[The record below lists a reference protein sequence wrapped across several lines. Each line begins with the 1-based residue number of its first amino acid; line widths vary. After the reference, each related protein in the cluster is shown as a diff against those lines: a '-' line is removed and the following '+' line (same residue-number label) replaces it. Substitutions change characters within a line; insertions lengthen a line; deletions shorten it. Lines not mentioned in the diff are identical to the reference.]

1 MISSLRASRGEV
13 GRERLNIH
21 AQGHNVLGI
30 YEGPEFRTSAVELGW
45 ASRVSTLEAV
55 VAV

>member
-13 GRERLNIH
+13 GRKRLNIH